1 MSLSLFSLPKNTNT
15 DIKSKLKELKIM
27 FEEDLITEEEYN
39 SKRKELL
46 DKL

>member
-1 MSLSLFSLPKNTNT
+1 MSLSLFTLLKNNNT
-15 DIKSKLKELKIM
+15 DVKSKLKELKSM

-46 DKL
+46 NKL